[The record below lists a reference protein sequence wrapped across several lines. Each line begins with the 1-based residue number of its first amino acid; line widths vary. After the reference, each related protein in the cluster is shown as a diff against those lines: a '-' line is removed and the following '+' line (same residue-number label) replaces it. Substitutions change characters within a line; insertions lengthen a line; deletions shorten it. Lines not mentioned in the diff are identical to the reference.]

1 MQGLIVDQTHLVL
14 VSGKL
19 VLQKRIEKP
28 WVVLFRTKAPLQCL
42 DSIFHSQSP
51 VPQKEF
57 EPPPIC
63 FWEWFF
69 ISWKCFFFV
78 AIESIFGFV
87 LFCFVCIFQSF
98 QRCKKIPWLLIQET
112 FDRNAMW
119 QRDFLKTFMNTS
131 STSPLTNIWL
141 TCLHNFL
148 LTAKSNLAKNNY
160 YLLQLNMLN
169 SF

>member
-1 MQGLIVDQTHLVL
+1 M
-14 VSGKL
+14 
-19 VLQKRIEKP
+19 
-28 WVVLFRTKAPLQCL
+28 VLFRTKAPLQCL

-119 QRDFLKTFMNTS
+119 QRDFLKTFINTS

-141 TCLHNFL
+141 TCYTTSYLQQSRIWLKTTIIYYSWTCSIVSKFL
-148 LTAKSNLAKNNY
+148 FLSVIT
-160 YLLQLNMLN
+160 
-169 SF
+169 